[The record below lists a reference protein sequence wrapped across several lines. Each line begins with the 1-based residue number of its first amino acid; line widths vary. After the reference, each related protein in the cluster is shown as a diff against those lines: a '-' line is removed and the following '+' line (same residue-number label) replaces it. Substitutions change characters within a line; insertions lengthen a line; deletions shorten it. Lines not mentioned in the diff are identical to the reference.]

1 MRSWYVP
8 KYWILLGC
16 AVLWLPLKAQ
26 ADETPNQ
33 ASGNPLPTNG
43 PYLSIGLGA
52 LQPEDVSKR
61 SLDASFDLGPLTEAA
76 VGYPLGDFRADISY
90 SYTKNTVDRVSTQV
104 LGLTRDLPSNGSMQ
118 TNSGFLNLYY
128 DVPSR
133 KRFRPY
139 LGAGVGYSRVDC
151 SINGSASVNGF
162 AQTRSYR
169 ESFNTIGYQGKI
181 GVSYAVSS
189 AIDLFTEA
197 VYRGFTMRMS
207 PYQSIDSLG
216 FQLGVRY
223 RF

>member
-1 MRSWYVP
+1 M
-8 KYWILLGC
+8 
-16 AVLWLPLKAQ
+16 A
-26 ADETPNQ
+26 
-33 ASGNPLPTNG
+33 TNG
-43 PYLSIGLGA
+43 PYLSVGLGA
-52 LQPEDVSKR
+52 LQPEDVSR
-61 SLDASFDLGPLTEAA
+61 GSLDASLDLGPLTEAA
-76 VGYPLGDFRADISY
+76 VGYRLGDFRADISY
-90 SYTKNTVDRVSTQV
+90 SYTKNTVDRVSTQA

-128 DVPSR
+128 DIPTR

-151 SINGSASVNGF
+151 SIHGSVSINGVTQA
-162 AQTRSYR
+162 RSYR
-169 ESFNTIGYQGKI
+169 DSFNTIGYQGKV

-197 VYRGFTMRMS
+197 VYRGFTMKMS
-207 PYQSIDSLG
+207 PCQSIDSLG